1 MTLDTVLNLLGLALS
16 LGGLLAARLTR
27 QVALAIFACF
37 LIVTTG
43 ATSWLALQH
52 EREISR
58 VETELRARLSHN
70 RWTVERI
77 YSEMHDPD
85 YKVVREA
92 LSRAIE
98 DGTVKDQPTECIVND
113 GSVLSTRVY
122 FNTETQ

>member
-1 MTLDTVLNLLGLALS
+1 MTIDTVLNLLGLALS

-27 QVALAIFACF
+27 QVALAILACS

-43 ATSWLALQH
+43 AASWLALQH
-52 EREISR
+52 EREVSR
-58 VETELRARLSHN
+58 VETELRARISHN

-77 YSEMHDPD
+77 YSEIHDRD
-85 YKVVREA
+85 NKVVREA